1 MAHTCT
7 LGLKCGFNFSCI
19 KKGKAFIFILKYSM
33 HKKRKVK
40 TFKIVLR
47 FKEKEKNEIVAQ
59 KDDEVFTIT
68 WNCKFKY

>member
-1 MAHTCT
+1 
-7 LGLKCGFNFSCI
+7 
-19 KKGKAFIFILKYSM
+19 M

-68 WNCKFKY
+68 WNCKKY